1 MTIVST
7 IGLIVFE
14 IMVWSVLVS
23 TIIYILLKLYNG
35 VIASLPLLAVKRT
48 SL

>member
-14 IMVWSVLVS
+14 ITIWSVLVS

-35 VIASLPLLAVKRT
+35 VIASLPFIGSKT
-48 SL
+48 D